1 MFRSLRSSLLS
12 IGFAG
17 MAATLFVLAQALWSF
32 HTLDHK
38 AREAMVGKDLVA
50 DILPPPMYLI
60 ELRLVVSKAV
70 EGSLPVADAQNE
82 VARLAKEY
90 GDRVDYWSV
99 NPPFG
104 LERQLLGRQHTAAK
118 ELLAAARTEV
128 IDRLVAGDVAGA
140 RAGLKAVDAIYA
152 VHRAAVDETVRAGNE
167 FAARSVAQFD
177 ATQARGMWLIPA
189 SALVLLMLTF
199 VCYVLARAS
208 ILRPLGACAE
218 LAGKVAAGDL
228 TAAIASPRRDEIGQ
242 LTNSLASMV
251 GRLRNTL
258 GQVVIASSAVTREST
273 ELHNE
278 IAGLSRRTEQQAA
291 NLEETA
297 ATMEEL
303 TATVKQNADNARQ
316 ANQLAIS
323 ASGVASKGGAVV
335 GDVVT
340 TMDAITTSSKRIA
353 DIIGVIDGIAFQ
365 TNILALNAAVEAARA
380 GEQGRGFAVVAAEVR
395 NLAQR
400 SANAAREI
408 KDLISASVGSVESG
422 ARLVAQAGETI
433 DEVVHAVKRVTD
445 IMSEISAAS
454 QEQASGLDQVG
465 QAVAQLDQITQQNAG
480 LVQAATA
487 SAEELAGTAGGLA
500 RALGDFRVEATSP
513 QQRHADCDPAA
524 TGVPDHAPAGR
535 VPSLRRQGSAAKAL
549 ALHG

>member
-1 MFRSLRSSLLS
+1 MFKSLKLSLLS

-17 MAATLFVLAQALWSF
+17 MLATLLVLAQALWSF

-70 EGSLPVADAQNE
+70 EGSLAVADAERE

-90 GDRVDYWSV
+90 QDRVDYWSA

-104 LERQLLGRQHTAAK
+104 LERQLLGKQHDTAK
-118 ELLAAARTEV
+118 QLLAAARSEV
-128 IDRLVAGDVAGA
+128 IAKLAAGDVAGA

-152 VHRAAVDETVRAGNE
+152 VHRAAVDETVKAGNE
-167 FAARSVAQFD
+167 FAARSIEQFD
-177 ATQARGMWLIPA
+177 ATQARGMWLMPA
-189 SALVLLMLTF
+189 SALGLLALTF
-199 VCYVLARAS
+199 ICYVFARAS
-208 ILRPLGACAE
+208 ILRPVGACAD
-218 LAGKVAAGDL
+218 LASKVAAGDL
-228 TAAIASPRRDEIGQ
+228 TGAVASTRSDEIGQ
-242 LTNSLASMV
+242 LTNSLGSMV
-251 GRLRNTL
+251 DRLRDTL
-258 GQVVIASSAVTREST
+258 GQVVVASTAVNREST
-273 ELHNE
+273 ELHGE
-278 IAGLSRRTEQQAA
+278 IAGLSQRTEQQAA
-291 NLEETA
+291 NLEQTA

-303 TATVKQNADNARQ
+303 TATVRQNADNARQ

-335 GDVVT
+335 GEVVT

-380 GEQGRGFAVVAAEVR
+380 GEQGRGFAVVASEVR

-408 KDLISASVGSVESG
+408 KELITASVDSVESG
-422 ARLVAQAGETI
+422 ARLVAQAGATI
-433 DEVVHAVKRVTD
+433 DEVVRAVKRVTD

-465 QAVAQLDQITQQNAG
+465 QAVTQLDQITQQNAG

-487 SAEELAGTAGGLA
+487 SAEELAGTAGSLA
-500 RALGDFRVEATSP
+500 QAMGGFRIDAGS
-513 QQRHADCDPAA
+513 QRPSAA
-524 TGVPDHAPAGR
+524 PRSKAPPAGVR
-535 VPSLRRQGSAAKAL
+535 PSRPPALHRDGSAAKAL
-549 ALHG
+549 ELHG